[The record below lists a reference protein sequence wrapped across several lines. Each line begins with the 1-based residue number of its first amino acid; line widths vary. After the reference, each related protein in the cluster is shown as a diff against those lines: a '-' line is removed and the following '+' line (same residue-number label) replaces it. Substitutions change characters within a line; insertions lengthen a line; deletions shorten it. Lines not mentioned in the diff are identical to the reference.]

1 MYQRC
6 ISYGKKM
13 LIGSSIIAP
22 TSALIFAT
30 GSTVAIAGD
39 VTQAHIPH
47 YHWEFEKFNKCFDVS
62 SMRRGY
68 QVYKEVCSSCHSM
81 KYLCYRH
88 LTGLIF
94 TEKQAKREAEQAMI
108 EDGPDDEGEM
118 FLRPGQLTDVV
129 PAPYKNEQA
138 ARAANSGASPPDL
151 SIITGARRGGPNYLF
166 QLLIGYSEEVPPGVD
181 LSATQY
187 FNPYMD
193 GGAIAMPPPLMDGAV
208 EYPDGTPATVTQM
221 AADITEFLQWGYW
234 RNMDRSK
241 QVGFVMWMYT
251 FTGMGFFWWARRFVF
266 AHMYSQKLTYKV
278 RPYGFK

>member
-6 ISYGKKM
+6 LNYGKKM
-13 LIGSSIIAP
+13 LLGVSVLAP
-22 TSALIFAT
+22 TT
-30 GSTVAIAGD
+30 GLVLASSSVIAGD
-39 VTQAHIPH
+39 VTQSHIPH
-47 YHWEFEKFNKCFDVS
+47 YHWEFEKFNKSYDVS
-62 SMRRGY
+62 AMRRGY

-88 LTGLIF
+88 LVGLIF
-94 TEKQAKREAEQAMI
+94 TEKQAKAEANSAMI

-118 FLRPGQLTDVV
+118 FLRPGILTDVV

-138 ARAANSGASPPDL
+138 ARAANSGAAPPDL
-151 SIITGARRGGPNYLF
+151 SIIVGARRGGPNYLF
-166 QLLIGYSEEVPPGVD
+166 QLLIGYSDEVPPGVD

-187 FNPYMD
+187 FNPYME

-221 AADITEFLQWGYW
+221 SADITEFLAWAYW
-234 RNMDRSK
+234 RNMERSK
-241 QVGFVMWMYT
+241 QVGFVMFMWT
-251 FTGMGFFWWARRFVF
+251 FTGIGFFWWARRFVF
-266 AHMYSQKLTYKV
+266 AHCYAQKLTYRV

>member
-13 LIGSSIIAP
+13 LLGATIAAP
-22 TSALIFAT
+22 TSALFLSGA
-30 GSTVAIAGD
+30 TVAIAGD
-39 VTQAHIPH
+39 VQQAHTPH
-47 YHWEFEKFNKCFDVS
+47 YHWEFEKWNKSFDVS

-88 LTGLIF
+88 LVGLIF
-94 TEKQAKREAEQAMI
+94 TEKQAKLEASQAMI

-138 ARAANSGASPPDL
+138 ARAANSGSLPPDL
-151 SIITGARRGGPNYLF
+151 SIITGARPHGVHYLF
-166 QLLIGYSEEVPPGVD
+166 QLLIGYSEEVPPGVE

-187 FNPYMD
+187 FNPYFY
-193 GGAIAMPPPLMDGAV
+193 GGAIAMPPPLLDGAV
-208 EYPDGTPATVTQM
+208 DYPDGTPATVTQM
-221 AADITEFLQWGYW
+221 SADITEFLAWGYW

-241 QVGFVMWMYT
+241 QVGFVMWMWT
-251 FTGMGFFWWARRFVF
+251 FTGIAFFYWARRFVF
-266 AHMYSQKLTYKV
+266 AHVYAQKLTYKV